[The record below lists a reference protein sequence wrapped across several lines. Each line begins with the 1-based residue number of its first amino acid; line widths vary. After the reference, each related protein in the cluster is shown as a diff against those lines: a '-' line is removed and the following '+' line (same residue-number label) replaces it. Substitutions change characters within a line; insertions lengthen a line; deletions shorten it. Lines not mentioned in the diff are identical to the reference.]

1 MSIRTRGWFDDSM
14 KGDPGRELVV
24 FTEALKVPV
33 QERAAFLE
41 RTCAGDENLRHKVE
55 TLLSAHDRLGD
66 FLEEPPT
73 GASVE

>member
-1 MSIRTRGWFDDSM
+1 M
-14 KGDPGRELVV
+14 KGDPSRELIV
-24 FTEALKVPV
+24 FSEALTVPV

-41 RTCAGDENLRHKVE
+41 RACASDDNLRHKVE
-55 TLLSAHDRLGD
+55 TLLSAHDRLGN